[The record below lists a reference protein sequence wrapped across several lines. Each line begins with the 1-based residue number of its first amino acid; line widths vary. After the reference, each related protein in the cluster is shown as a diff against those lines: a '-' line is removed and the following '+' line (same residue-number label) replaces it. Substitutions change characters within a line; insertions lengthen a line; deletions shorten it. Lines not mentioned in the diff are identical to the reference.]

1 MKDLLKNNF
10 YLLLMI
16 LLISSSN
23 QNLYAQKYQPTSP
36 PTWFVNPPKRDGL
49 ISAVGIGETNAEAI
63 LNCLTNFPTL
73 AESNVEQINNF
84 DMIDKWSSS
93 LNLNSILKLKG
104 ISISSY
110 SERVFEET
118 GDSTSLNWWKSI
130 STLSTKNMQIT
141 SIIEEKDDK
150 TTFHKLEIISQDT
163 PNELLDLYNDLESLG
178 IKIKSKSY
186 LDQVFILLTIDQAS
200 LDQMK
205 K

>member
-36 PTWFVNPPKRDGL
+36 PTWYVNPPKRDGL
-49 ISAVGIGETNAEAI
+49 ISAVGTGETNAEAI
-63 LNCLTNFPTL
+63 LNSLVDLSNKLETKVETL
-73 AESNVEQINNF
+73 DSGVG
-84 DMIDKWSSS
+84 SS
-93 LNLNSILKLKG
+93 NSILELKG
-104 ISISSY
+104 IAISSKI
-110 SERVFEET
+110 ERVLEET
-118 GDSTSLNWWKSI
+118 GGSTSLNWWKSN
-130 STLSTKNMQIT
+130 STLLTKNMQIT
-141 SIIEEKDDK
+141 SIIEEKDDN
-150 TTFHKLEIISQDT
+150 TTFHSLEIMSQDT
-163 PNELLDLYNDLESLG
+163 PNGLLDLYNDLESLG
-178 IKIKSKSY
+178 IKIKSKNY

>member
-49 ISAVGIGETNAEAI
+49 ISAVGTGETNAEAI
-63 LNCLTNFPTL
+63 LNSLVDLSNKLETKVETL
-73 AESNVEQINNF
+73 DSGVG
-84 DMIDKWSSS
+84 SS
-93 LNLNSILKLKG
+93 NSILELKG
-104 ISISSY
+104 IAISSKI
-110 SERVFEET
+110 ERVLEET
-118 GDSTSLNWWKSI
+118 GGSTSLNWWKSN
-130 STLSTKNMQIT
+130 STLLTKNMQIT
-141 SIIEEKDDK
+141 SIIEEKDDN
-150 TTFHKLEIISQDT
+150 TTFHSLEIMSQDT
-163 PNELLDLYNDLESLG
+163 PNGLLDLYNDLESLG
-178 IKIKSKSY
+178 IKIKSKNY

-200 LDQMK
+200 LGQMK

>member
-49 ISAVGIGETNAEAI
+49 ISAVGSGETNAEAI
-63 LNCLTNFPTL
+63 VNCLTNFSKL
-73 AESNVEQINNF
+73 AESNVERLNSL
-84 DMIDKWSSS
+84 MIGSFNSS
-93 LNLNSILKLKG
+93 LNMNSILELKG
-104 ISISSY
+104 IAISSKT
-110 SERVFEET
+110 ERVLEET
-118 GDSTSLNWWKSI
+118 GGSTSLNWWKSF
-130 STLSTKNMQIT
+130 STLLTKNMQIT
-141 SIIEEKDDK
+141 SIIEEKDDN
-150 TTFHKLEIISQDT
+150 TTFHSLEIMSQDT
-163 PNELLDLYNDLESLG
+163 PNGLLDLYNDLESLG
-178 IKIKSKSY
+178 IKIKSKNY

-200 LDQMK
+200 LGQMK